1 MLPFIHSQG
10 KYPRRPTGNHF
21 EGGAEHSCVTD
32 ADTEIRELDEQTIAQ
47 IAAGEVIERP
57 ASVVKELI
65 ENSLDAGATDI
76 TVAVEEGGIDAITVE
91 DNGNGMSRADVRMAV
106 NEHTT
111 SKLTTHEDLRTI
123 DTLGF
128 RGEALHTIG
137 AVSQMTVTTRP
148 QDGEAGTRLRYV
160 GGETEAVEPAG
171 TPPGT
176 TVEVEDLF
184 FNTPARQKHLAEPT
198 TEFRHIS
205 RVTSRYAIANPAVAV
220 TLIHNGSTVFS
231 TTGQG
236 DRQAAIM
243 AVYGRDVAAS
253 MNELTQEPPD
263 PLTGIDGYVS
273 DPETTR
279 ASRAYVSIYIN
290 GRYVE
295 PTALQRA
302 VIDAYGGQLAAD
314 RYPFATLFIEMPP
327 EQVDVN
333 VHPRKLTVRLD
344 NEEAVRDAVETVVR
358 ETLLDAGH
366 LRESAPRG
374 RSAPAETDVAIEDTD
389 HHDRK
394 ATQTVSTAEE
404 KNPAATEEQPQHH
417 GSSFQD
423 SSRTQPASAT
433 ITATTQQ
440 SLTAAETA
448 PTPTGERLPDMR
460 VLGQLH
466 GTYIVAAA
474 ETGLVLI
481 DQHAADER
489 IQYEQL
495 KATFNDDTQIQQL
508 AEPVTIDLTPE
519 ERATID
525 SQLDRL
531 AELGFHAA
539 LDDRQLTVR
548 TVPAVLSESLS
559 ADRIHD
565 VFAALT
571 DEERAGDH
579 TIRTLA
585 ATELAD
591 LACRPAV
598 TANTELTEG
607 QISRLLTDLDA
618 CDNPYACP
626 HGRPTVIELGT
637 DELAERFERDYPG
650 HGDRREL

>member
-1 MLPFIHSQG
+1 MLLFD
-10 KYPRRPTGNHF
+10 RNRF
-21 EGGAEHSCVTD
+21 EDSVEQLCVTD
-32 ADTEIRELDEQTIAQ
+32 AETEIRELDEQTIAR

-65 ENSLDAGATDI
+65 ENSVDAGATDI
-76 TVAVEEGGIDAITVE
+76 TVAVERGGIDAITVE
-91 DNGNGMSRADVRMAV
+91 DNGKGMREADVRMAV

-137 AVSQMTVTTRP
+137 AVSRMTITTRP
-148 QDGEAGTRLRYV
+148 QDGKAGTRLRYV
-160 GGETEAVEPAG
+160 GGEIEAVEPAG

-176 TVEVEDLF
+176 TVEVKDLF
-184 FNTPARQKHLAEPT
+184 FNTPARQKHLAEPA
-198 TEFRHIS
+198 TEFQHIS
-205 RVTSRYAIANPAVAV
+205 RVTGRYAIANPAVAL
-220 TLIHNGSTVFS
+220 TLTHNGSTVFS
-231 TTGQG
+231 TTGQN
-236 DRQAAIM
+236 DRQATIM

-253 MNELTQEPPD
+253 MNELPKEPPE
-263 PLTGIDGYVS
+263 PLTGIDGFVS

-344 NEEAVRDAVETVVR
+344 NEKAVRDAVETVVR
-358 ETLLDAGH
+358 ETLLNAGH

-374 RSAPAETDVAIEDTD
+374 RSAPGETDVAIEDTAD
-389 HHDRK
+389 DDSPQ
-394 ATQTVSTAEE
+394 TQTAPTAE
-404 KNPAATEEQPQHH
+404 KKQTAAAQERSQRGGQ
-417 GSSFQD
+417 SSQN
-423 SSRTQPASAT
+423 SSQSQPASTT

-440 SLTAAETA
+440 SLTTTETQS
-448 PTPTGERLPDMR
+448 TPTGEQLPDMR

-495 KATFNDDTQIQQL
+495 KAKFHGDTQIQQL
-508 AEPVTIDLTPE
+508 AEPVSIELTAD
-519 ERATID
+519 ERATV
-525 SQLDRL
+525 SAQVDRL
-531 AELGFHAA
+531 AELGFHAG
-539 LDDRQLTVR
+539 LDGNQLTVR

-559 ADRIHD
+559 ADHIHD
-565 VFAALT
+565 VLAAVT
-571 DEERAGDH
+571 DEGRAGDQ
-579 TIRTLA
+579 TIRDLA
-585 ATELAD
+585 ATELAE

-598 TANTELTEG
+598 TANTELTDG
-607 QISRLLTDLDA
+607 QITSLLTELDA

-626 HGRPTVIELGT
+626 HGRPTVIELRT

-650 HGDRREL
+650 HGDRREP